1 LPEKDEP
8 ANTSGRRALLD
19 PLKRRA
25 LSDFYR
31 EEFLRYLDHFEA
43 AGIVDETGRALIARA
58 RQTVLCD
65 LDRVCWREQ
74 FPALAEKLLQNFDTL
89 SRLSQVDPR
98 ARH

>member
-1 LPEKDEP
+1 
-8 ANTSGRRALLD
+8 LD
-19 PLKRRA
+19 PEKRRA

-43 AGIVDETGRALIARA
+43 VGIAGEGGREVIDRA
-58 RQTVLCD
+58 RKTVLAE

-74 FPALAEKLLQNFDTL
+74 FPALAERLLQNFETL
-89 SRLSQVDPR
+89 SRISGVDPR

>member
-1 LPEKDEP
+1 
-8 ANTSGRRALLD
+8 LD
-19 PLKRRA
+19 AAKRRA

-31 EEFLRYLDHFEA
+31 EEFLRYLDHLEA
-43 AGIVDETGRALIARA
+43 VGLEDEGRAVLARA
-58 RQTVLCD
+58 RETVLSD

-89 SRLSQVDPR
+89 SRLTQVDPR

>member
-1 LPEKDEP
+1 
-8 ANTSGRRALLD
+8 LD
-19 PLKRRA
+19 SEKRRA

-43 AGIVDETGRALIARA
+43 VGIVDEGGRAVIARA
-58 RQTVLCD
+58 RKTVLSD

-74 FPALAEKLLQNFDTL
+74 FPALAEKLLQNFETL
-89 SRLSQVDPR
+89 SRLSGVDPR